1 MRKCLIYGYG
11 NPGREDDGLGAAF
24 VHKMEQWL
32 MDHPISG
39 IGIDCNYQLNIE
51 DAEKISAYDEVLF
64 IDASQED
71 IENYHISR
79 VDPSASRIEF
89 SMHAVSVGFVLDLC
103 RKMFKKT
110 PDTYLLHI
118 KGYGWDFKEKLTE
131 QAAVNLELAFNFV
144 SAALKED
151 KGFSSLLA
159 E

>member
-1 MRKCLIYGYG
+1 MKKCLIYGYG

-24 VHKMEQWL
+24 VNKMEQWL
-32 MDHPISG
+32 MDNPIPG

-64 IDASQED
+64 VDASQEEID
-71 IENYHISR
+71 NFHFSR

-103 RKMFKKT
+103 RKMFNKT

-131 QAAVNLELAFNFV
+131 QAGQNLEMAFNFV
-144 SAALKED
+144 CAALQEG
-151 KGFSSLLA
+151 KGLSHLPV

>member
-24 VHKMEQWL
+24 VNKMEQWL
-32 MDHPISG
+32 MDHPIPG

-64 IDASQED
+64 VDASQED
-71 IENYHISR
+71 IENYYVSK
-79 VDPSASRIEF
+79 VNPSNSRIEF

-103 RKMFKKT
+103 RKMFNKT

-131 QAAVNLELAFNFV
+131 QAVGNLELAFNFV
-144 SAALKED
+144 SAVLKEN
-151 KGFSSLLA
+151 KGFTGLVA